1 MCGVRRSRVFTI
13 HHGGHV
19 LSIDPTA
26 ITSIIT
32 FSPKLY
38 DAEGAEN
45 AASGPPDGPEPVPPA
60 DDLDAIEQ
68 RFSAMVSN
76 LTKQVASLERSF
88 TRAMRDLVKGFRA
101 AAAPRAPAAQ
111 RSPVTAEAAAT
122 SGKFAGQISAA
133 AKRHELDPALLSAVV
148 GQESGFQPRAVSG
161 AGAMGLMQLMPETAR
176 ALGVRDP
183 FDPAQNVDGGAKY
196 LRGLID
202 RYRGRLD
209 LALAAYNAGP
219 GAVDRFGAV
228 PPYPETQAYVKNI
241 LATYRNA
248 ALAS

>member
-1 MCGVRRSRVFTI
+1 
-13 HHGGHV
+13 
-19 LSIDPTA
+19 LSIDPAA

-32 FSPKLY
+32 FTPKLY
-38 DAEGAEN
+38 DVGSAEN
-45 AASGPPDGPEPVPPA
+45 AGPEQADQSQAAPPA
-60 DDLDAIEQ
+60 DDLNAIEQ
-68 RFSAMVSN
+68 RFSAMISN
-76 LTKQVASLERSF
+76 LTKQLAALERSF
-88 TRAMRDLVKGFRA
+88 TYTMRDLVKGFRA
-101 AAAPRAPAAQ
+101 AAASRAPAAPE
-111 RSPVTAEAAAT
+111 ST
-122 SGKFAGQISAA
+122 SAVGKYSGAISAA

-148 GQESGFQPRAVSG
+148 GQESGFQPRAISS

-183 FDPAQNVDGGAKY
+183 FDPAQNIDGGAKY

-202 RYRGRLD
+202 RYHGRLD

-219 GAVDRFGAV
+219 GAVDRFGTV
-228 PPYPETQAYVKNI
+228 PPYAETQAYVKNI

>member
-1 MCGVRRSRVFTI
+1 MHMRRETKVRLREQ
-13 HHGGHV
+13 GGHFV
-19 LSIDPTA
+19 SIDPAA

-32 FSPKLY
+32 YTPKLY
-38 DAEGAEN
+38 DAGGAET
-45 AASGPPDGPEPVPPA
+45 DGSAQADESAPAPPA
-60 DDLDAIEQ
+60 GDLDAIEQ
-68 RFSAMVSN
+68 RFGAMISN
-76 LTKQVASLERSF
+76 LTKQLAVLERSF
-88 TRAMRDLVKGFRA
+88 TQAMRDLVEGFSA
-101 AAAPRAPAAQ
+101 AAAQQARAAPRGPATAPA
-111 RSPVTAEAAAT
+111 EA
-122 SGKFAGQISAA
+122 GKFTGPISAA

-148 GQESGFQPRAVSG
+148 RKESGFQPRAISS

-183 FDPAQNVDGGAKY
+183 FDPAQNIDGGAKY

-202 RYRGRLD
+202 RYHGRLD

>member
-1 MCGVRRSRVFTI
+1 
-13 HHGGHV
+13 

-32 FSPKLY
+32 YTPKLY
-38 DAEGAEN
+38 DVGGSDESGADQANEPG
-45 AASGPPDGPEPVPPA
+45 SGPPA
-60 DDLDAIEQ
+60 ADLDAIEQ
-68 RFSAMVSN
+68 RFSAMISD
-76 LTKQVASLERSF
+76 LTKQVAALERSF
-88 TRAMRDLVKGFRA
+88 THAMRDMVKGFRA
-101 AAAPRAPAAQ
+101 AAAPRAPAVAGT
-111 RSPVTAEAAAT
+111 PAAA
-122 SGKFAGQISAA
+122 GKFTSPINAA
-133 AKRHELDPALLSAVV
+133 AKRNELDPALLSAVV
-148 GQESGFQPRAVSG
+148 GQESGFQPRAISS
-161 AGAMGLMQLMPETAR
+161 AGAMGLMQLMPATAR
-176 ALGVRDP
+176 ELGVRDP
-183 FDPAQNVDGGAKY
+183 FDPAQNIDGGARY

-202 RYRGRLD
+202 RYHGRLD

>member
-1 MCGVRRSRVFTI
+1 M
-13 HHGGHV
+13 
-19 LSIDPTA
+19 SIDPAA

-32 FSPKLY
+32 YTPKLY
-38 DAEGAEN
+38 DAGGTDDNGSAQ
-45 AASGPPDGPEPVPPA
+45 PDESAPAPPA
-60 DDLDAIEQ
+60 GDLDAIEQ
-68 RFSAMVSN
+68 RFTAMISN
-76 LTKQVASLERSF
+76 LTKQLAAIERSF
-88 TRAMRDLVKGFRA
+88 TQAMREVVKGFGA
-101 AAAPRAPAAQ
+101 AAAQQARAAPRGSA
-111 RSPVTAEAAAT
+111 TASASA
-122 SGKFAGQISAA
+122 GKFTGPISAA

-148 GQESGFQPRAVSG
+148 RQESGFQPRAISS

-183 FDPAQNVDGGAKY
+183 FDPAQNIDGGAKY

-202 RYRGRLD
+202 RYHGRLD

>member
-1 MCGVRRSRVFTI
+1 M
-13 HHGGHV
+13 
-19 LSIDPTA
+19 SIKPAA
-26 ITSIIT
+26 ITSIVT
-32 FSPKLY
+32 FTPQLY
-38 DAEGAEN
+38 DSGNAEN
-45 AASGPPDGPEPVPPA
+45 AGSEQAAQPEPAPPA
-60 DDLDAIEQ
+60 ADLDAIEQ
-68 RFSAMVSN
+68 RFSAMISN
-76 LTKQVASLERSF
+76 LTKQLAALERSF
-88 TRAMRDLVKGFRA
+88 THAMRDLVKGFRA
-101 AAAPRAPAAQ
+101 AASARTSSAAQIPSAAQPPATAQAPAGA
-111 RSPVTAEAAAT
+111 
-122 SGKFAGQISAA
+122 GKFTGPIAAA

-148 GQESGFQPRAVSG
+148 GQESGFRPRAISS

-183 FDPAQNVDGGAKY
+183 FDPAQNIDGGAKY

-202 RYRGRLD
+202 RYHGRLD

-228 PPYPETQAYVKNI
+228 PPYAETQAYVKNI

>member
-1 MCGVRRSRVFTI
+1 
-13 HHGGHV
+13 

-32 FSPKLY
+32 YTPKLY
-38 DAEGAEN
+38 D
-45 AASGPPDGPEPVPPA
+45 SGDDQDSGSQQTDETEPAPPA
-60 DDLDAIEQ
+60 ADLDAIEQ
-68 RFSAMVSN
+68 RFSAMISD
-76 LTKQVASLERSF
+76 LTKQLAALERSF
-88 TRAMRDLVKGFRA
+88 TNTMRDMVKGISG
-101 AAAPRAPAAQ
+101 AAAPRGPVAPQDANASQLPAVAGKYAA
-111 RSPVTAEAAAT
+111 PIA
-122 SGKFAGQISAA
+122 AA
-133 AKRHELDPALLSAVV
+133 AKRNELDPALLSAVV
-148 GQESGFQPRAVSG
+148 GQESGFQPRAVSST
-161 AGAMGLMQLMPETAR
+161 GAMGLMQLMPETAR
-176 ALGVRDP
+176 ELGVRNP
-183 FDPAQNVDGGAKY
+183 FDPAQNIDGGAKY

-202 RYRGRLD
+202 RYHGRLD

>member
-1 MCGVRRSRVFTI
+1 
-13 HHGGHV
+13 

-32 FSPKLY
+32 YTPKLY
-38 DAEGAEN
+38 DVAGSDDSGADQANEP
-45 AASGPPDGPEPVPPA
+45 AAGPPA
-60 DDLDAIEQ
+60 ADLDAIEQ
-68 RFSAMVSN
+68 RFSAMISD
-76 LTKQVASLERSF
+76 LTKQVAALERSF
-88 TRAMRDLVKGFRA
+88 THAMRDMVKGFRA
-101 AAAPRAPAAQ
+101 AAAPHAPAAAGATAAVGTP
-111 RSPVTAEAAAT
+111 PVA
-122 SGKFAGQISAA
+122 GKFANPINAA
-133 AKRHELDPALLSAVV
+133 AKRNELDPALLSAVV
-148 GQESGFQPRAVSG
+148 GQESGFQPRAISS
-161 AGAMGLMQLMPETAR
+161 AGAMGLMQLMPATAR
-176 ALGVRDP
+176 ELGVRDP
-183 FDPAQNVDGGAKY
+183 FDPAQNIDGGARY

-202 RYRGRLD
+202 RYHGRLD

>member
-1 MCGVRRSRVFTI
+1 
-13 HHGGHV
+13 

-32 FSPKLY
+32 YTPKLY
-38 DAEGAEN
+38 D
-45 AASGPPDGPEPVPPA
+45 SGDDQDSGSQQTDETEPAPPA
-60 DDLDAIEQ
+60 ADLDAIEQ
-68 RFSAMVSN
+68 RFSAMISD
-76 LTKQVASLERSF
+76 LTKQLAALERSF
-88 TRAMRDLVKGFRA
+88 THTMRDMVKGI
-101 AAAPRAPAAQ
+101 
-111 RSPVTAEAAAT
+111 SGAAT
-122 SGKFAGQISAA
+122 PRGPVAPQDANASQVPAVPGKFAAPIAAA
-133 AKRHELDPALLSAVV
+133 AKRNELDPALLSAVV
-148 GQESGFQPRAVSG
+148 GQESGFQPRAVSS

-176 ALGVRDP
+176 ELGVRNP
-183 FDPAQNVDGGAKY
+183 FDPAQNIDGGAKY

-202 RYRGRLD
+202 RYHGRLD